1 MLIFLVFSAR
11 IDQGYNEFPKNI
23 QLYLKDVRG
32 ATKVM
37 DILHR
42 DNIEEGELPPL

>member
-11 IDQGYNEFPKNI
+11 VDQGYNEFPKNI
-23 QLYLKDVRG
+23 QLYLEDVWG

-37 DILHR
+37 DILHGN
-42 DNIEEGELPPL
+42 NIEEGKLPPL